1 MHPITTPAQL
11 EELKQ
16 RKEAPALLIL
26 FGGAH
31 CGVCQ
36 AIKPKL
42 ESLMAQQFPDIA
54 LAYVDCTLLPGCCA
68 QHGVFTLPVVQLFM
82 EGQLSLERARS
93 FSLQELGAQIARVY
107 RLWQDASR

>member
-1 MHPITTPAQL
+1 MQHITTAGQL

-16 RKEAPALLIL
+16 RKSAPALLIL

-36 AIKPKL
+36 AIKPRL
-42 ESLMAQQFPDIA
+42 DSLMAQQFADIS
-54 LAYVDCTLLPGCCA
+54 LAYVDCALLPGCCA
-68 QHGVFTLPVVQLFM
+68 QHGVFALPVVQLFID
-82 EGQLSLERARS
+82 GQLCLERARS
-93 FSLQELGAQIARVY
+93 FSLQELSAQIERVY

>member
-1 MHPITTPAQL
+1 MHHITSAEQL
-11 EELKQ
+11 DALKQ
-16 RKEAPALLIL
+16 NPTAPALLIL

-54 LAYVDCTLLPGCCA
+54 LAYVDCAVLPGCCA

-82 EGQLSLERARS
+82 EGQLCLERVRS
-93 FSLQELGAQIARVY
+93 FSLQELSAQIARVY

>member
-1 MHPITTPAQL
+1 MDHITSAEQL
-11 EELKQ
+11 EALKQ
-16 RKEAPALLIL
+16 HQTAPALLIL

-36 AIKPKL
+36 AIKPRL

-54 LAYVDCTLLPGCCA
+54 LAYVDCALLPGCCA

-82 EGQLSLERARS
+82 EAQLCLERARS
-93 FSLQELGAQIARVY
+93 FSLQELGAQIERVY